1 MQHAARLLRHADLE
15 QDYEAAWA
23 EWDGSGEQTLW
34 EGTAADGLVDA
45 AR

>member
-1 MQHAARLLRHADLE
+1 MRLLRHPDLA
-15 QDYEAAWA
+15 QDYVAAWA
-23 EWDGSGEQTLW
+23 EWDSSGEQCLW